1 MAYQKLQANTAINV
15 AISNNYDIPSPASE
29 VVSGAVDSF
38 SVGTTVEDTTVD
50 FIAKGV
56 KEGDIV
62 YNTITATA
70 PTASVVRTVAAN
82 VLTLADSIMLAS
94 GNTYRVFRPQE
105 NRGCVLYVGVGGD
118 LKVLTA
124 GNDIVQ
130 LTGVLSGSYV
140 PIQVKRVFDVSG
152 TVTDVVGLW

>member
-15 AISNNYDIPSPASE
+15 AISDNYDIPNPGSQ
-29 VVSGAVDSF
+29 VVSGTVDAFATAAVLEDS
-38 SVGTTVEDTTVD
+38 TVD

-56 KEGDIV
+56 KVGDIV
-62 YNTITATA
+62 YNTSTATA
-70 PTASVVRTVAAN
+70 PTVSVVRSVAAN
-82 VLTLADSIMLAS
+82 TLTLADNIMSAI

-105 NRGCVLYVGVGGD
+105 NRGCVLYVGVGGT

-124 GNDIVQ
+124 GNDIVE
-130 LTGVLSGSYV
+130 LTGVLAGSYV
-140 PIQVKRVFDVSG
+140 PIQVKRVFDVAG

>member
-1 MAYQKLQANTAINV
+1 
-15 AISNNYDIPSPASE
+15 
-29 VVSGAVDSF
+29 
-38 SVGTTVEDTTVD
+38 VEDSTVD

-62 YNTITATA
+62 YNTTAATA
-70 PTASVVRTVAAN
+70 PTVSVVRTVAAN

-105 NRGCVLYVGVGGD
+105 NRGCVLYVGVGGI

-124 GNDIVQ
+124 GNDIVE
-130 LTGVLSGSYV
+130 LTGVPSGSYV
-140 PIQVKRVFDVSG
+140 PIQVKRVYSI
-152 TVTDVVGLW
+152 TDTATEIVALW